1 MEWNQFKKKKKV
13 NCNKVDIYLYGNNKI
28 RKKER
33 KIITENGRSKPIII
47 IDIVI
52 IINISGVTI
61 KSLFFFLV
69 RVFLNEQWIGDQ
81 RRFLVYHF
89 KEKWLHSSV
98 L

>member
-1 MEWNQFKKKKKV
+1 M
-13 NCNKVDIYLYGNNKI
+13 YGNNKI

-33 KIITENGRSKPIII
+33 KKVTENGRSKPIII

-52 IINISGVTI
+52 IINISGDTI
-61 KSLFFFLV
+61 KSLFLFF

-89 KEKWLHSSV
+89 KEKWLYSSV